1 MHIKQV
7 ENRSQMSVDSKSL
20 SEELSRAI
28 HLISEQQMESKRY
41 TEMSDRREISREE
54 NLAKA
59 LVRDR
64 IMTVIRDDFVAKALP
79 DMRQFAL
86 DDPQTWKDSVRK
98 IDYWM
103 GLRENS
109 EDAAA
114 RHVEF
119 WIKYTAPDSAER
131 IEKLA
136 IEERDLVIYRARY
149 REQCF
154 RKAADFLRTAAG

>member
-1 MHIKQV
+1 M
-7 ENRSQMSVDSKSL
+7 
-20 SEELSRAI
+20 
-28 HLISEQQMESKRY
+28 
-41 TEMSDRREISREE
+41 
-54 NLAKA
+54 
-59 LVRDR
+59 
-64 IMTVIRDDFVAKALP
+64 
-79 DMRQFAL
+79 
-86 DDPQTWKDSVRK
+86 RK

-136 IEERDLVIYRARY
+136 IEERDLPGSIQQAVLSHGCGFSQDRSWVIGVYFVQLKKWN
-149 REQCF
+149 E
-154 RKAADFLRTAAG
+154 